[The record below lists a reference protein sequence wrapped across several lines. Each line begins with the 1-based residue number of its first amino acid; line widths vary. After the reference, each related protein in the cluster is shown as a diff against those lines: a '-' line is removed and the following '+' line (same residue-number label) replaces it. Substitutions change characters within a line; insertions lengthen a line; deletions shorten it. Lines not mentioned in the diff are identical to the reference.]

1 VIHDGGKETDHMW
14 KRAAS
19 VSYAPHGIRKIYDA
33 NINLKMN
40 KIFFII
46 RRSP

>member
-1 VIHDGGKETDHMW
+1 VIHGGGKGTDHVW

-33 NINLKMN
+33 NINLKIN
-40 KIFFII
+40 IFYY
-46 RRSP
+46 